1 MENAES
7 RRFARL
13 SVSMQPIQTGEGA
26 FRRFLTAKNDER
38 MFCMSDIKL
47 VLDGVPEVEPK
58 KEENAA
64 LTITA
69 EQVLSQVENM
79 TEEEQKQIEEF
90 SDKIDLH
97 KTESVTN
104 YGATIQK
111 QSAAIATKTL
121 QDVKTKNTGEVS
133 QLLVQMVAAMDGMEG
148 GKDRGGFLSNLLN
161 KLKVSA
167 KSVMVKNESAEKT
180 LERIEKQLEG
190 HKLNLQK
197 DIAML
202 DALYEENWQTFKAL
216 TMYIKAAELAL
227 ERAREGELKELY
239 AKAQQSGLPED
250 AMRADNFAKTC
261 DQFEKQVHNLRLTRT
276 SCLQS
281 APQIKMIQH
290 NDEDMTMKLQSSIVN
305 TMPLWRKKIAMSIAI
320 NNNLMAAKAANAVD
334 DLTNRMLR
342 EQAEQFH
349 LSVVE
354 SATAA
359 QRSIIDVETIDY
371 VNKEITGAV
380 LDYIA
385 IEEKGAQDRR
395 AAVGVIANSERELV
409 QGILSATAGKQ

>member
-1 MENAES
+1 
-7 RRFARL
+7 
-13 SVSMQPIQTGEGA
+13 
-26 FRRFLTAKNDER
+26 
-38 MFCMSDIKL
+38 MSDIKL
-47 VLDGVPEVEPK
+47 VLDGVPESAPNTSDNSELAVSTEQI
-58 KEENAA
+58 
-64 LTITA
+64 LT
-69 EQVLSQVENM
+69 QVENL

-90 SDKIDLH
+90 ADKIDLH
-97 KTESVTN
+97 KSEIVTN

-133 QLLVQMVAAMDGMEG
+133 DLLVQMVVAMDGMEG
-148 GKDRGGFLSNLLN
+148 GKDHGGFLSNFFN
-161 KLKVSA
+161 KVKLSA
-167 KSVMVKNESAEKT
+167 KSFRAKNESAEKT

-202 DALYEENWQTFKAL
+202 DALYEENWDTFKAL

-227 ERAREGELKELY
+227 DKARNEELKALYDKAEL
-239 AKAQQSGLPED
+239 SGLPED
-250 AMRADNFAKTC
+250 AMKADNFAKTC

-320 NNNLMAAKAANAVD
+320 NNNLTAARAANAVD
-334 DLTNRMLR
+334 DLTNKMLR

-349 LSVVE
+349 LGVIE

-359 QRSIIDVETIDY
+359 QRSIIDTETIDY

-385 IEEKGAQDRR
+385 IEEKGARDRQ
-395 AAVGVIANSERELV
+395 AAVGVIAKSERELV
-409 QGILSATAGKQ
+409 QGILSATAKK